1 MAKITR
7 PAPKRAIPLEAKL
20 VFKGIIY
27 EVYHWEQELFDGTK
41 TTFEM
46 LKRPDTVEIIPI
58 TNEGKILINYEEQ
71 SGLAPFI
78 CVPGGR
84 VDYGE
89 DPEAAAK
96 RELLEETGYET
107 HDLVLWNAAQPM
119 EKIDWAIYIFIGK
132 NCTKVN
138 DPTLEAGE
146 KIGTKE
152 VSFEEFVEIVQDDN
166 FRDEEISLRI
176 LKAKDKGKLDEIKRL
191 FFG

>member
-96 RELLEETGYET
+96 RE
-107 HDLVLWNAAQPM
+107 
-119 EKIDWAIYIFIGK
+119 KIDWAIYIFIGK